1 MRKQGYTSQPKKVD
15 RGFYVI
21 LSICLVVIAVSSYVL
36 FFAPAANESETTDPT
51 LYLPTGDT
59 VVQEPVSVPD
69 VDVPAEPT
77 VQPEPEAVEQPVEPE
92 PQEQEQPEQ
101 ADTAAQTAAEE
112 PAPIWVKPV
121 DGAVI
126 KTFSGD
132 TLVKDETMGDWR
144 VHTGTDYAA
153 SSGTRVYA
161 VSDGTVERT
170 QADAQ
175 YGGVVVLNLSDG
187 KQAVYQCLAPD
198 NLKVRAGD
206 TVRAGDVI
214 GTVGSEGYA
223 EAGQE
228 SHLHLELYAN
238 GEAIDPESVFGSVE
252 QTVGEAEE
260 PAVDAS
266 QPEDGIYVEE

>member
-36 FFAPAANESETTDPT
+36 FFAPAANESKTTDST

-77 VQPEPEAVEQPVEPE
+77 VQPEPEAVEQPVEPK
-92 PQEQEQPEQ
+92 PQQEQQPEQ
-101 ADTAAQTAAEE
+101 TDTAAQTAAEA

-121 DGAVI
+121 DGEVI
-126 KTFSGD
+126 KTFSGE

-161 VSDGTVERT
+161 VSDGTVERAE
-170 QADAQ
+170 ADAQ

-187 KQAVYQCLAPD
+187 KQAVYQCLAGD
-198 NLKVRAGD
+198 NLKVSAGD

-214 GTVGSEGYA
+214 GTVGTEGYA

-238 GEAIDPESVFGSVE
+238 GEAIDPESVFGSAE
-252 QTVGEAEE
+252 QTVSESEE
-260 PAVDAS
+260 PAVAS
-266 QPEDGIYVEE
+266 MPDDGIYVEE

>member
-36 FFAPAANESETTDPT
+36 FFAPAANESETTDST

-92 PQEQEQPEQ
+92 PQQEQQPEQ
-101 ADTAAQTAAEE
+101 TDTAAQTAAEA

-121 DGAVI
+121 DGEVI
-126 KTFSGD
+126 KTFSGE

-161 VSDGTVERT
+161 VSDGTVERAE
-170 QADAQ
+170 ADAQ

-187 KQAVYQCLAPD
+187 KQAVYQCLAGD
-198 NLKVRAGD
+198 NLKVNAGD

-214 GTVGSEGYA
+214 GTVGTEGYA

-228 SHLHLELYAN
+228 SHLHLEMYAN
-238 GEAIDPESVFGSVE
+238 GEAIDPESVFGSAE
-252 QTVGEAEE
+252 QTVSESEE
-260 PAVDAS
+260 PAVAS
-266 QPEDGIYVEE
+266 MPDDGIYVEE

>member
-36 FFAPAANESETTDPT
+36 FFAPAANESETTDST

-69 VDVPAEPT
+69 VDIPAEPT

-92 PQEQEQPEQ
+92 PQQEQQPEQ
-101 ADTAAQTAAEE
+101 TDTAAQTAAEA

-121 DGAVI
+121 DGEVI
-126 KTFSGD
+126 KTFSGE

-161 VSDGTVERT
+161 VSDGTVERAE
-170 QADAQ
+170 ADAQ

-187 KQAVYQCLAPD
+187 KQAVYQCLAGD
-198 NLKVRAGD
+198 NLKVSAGD

-214 GTVGSEGYA
+214 GTVGTEGYA

-238 GEAIDPESVFGSVE
+238 GEAIDPESVFGSAE
-252 QTVGEAEE
+252 QTVSESEE
-260 PAVDAS
+260 PAVAS
-266 QPEDGIYVEE
+266 MPDDGIYVEE